1 MGLSVLA
8 TGHQLFHKFLREYAD
23 INVGFCVVWFN
34 LCSYIY
40 LVILSFTALW
50 WPVRWWAS
58 SLDPLHL
65 HGHLTCIWS
74 SFLSSVFHSGD
85 PSLHPLFS
93 IFCAQL
99 LFSQEC
105 GNDFGFLFKNM
116 HRPHNWNGD
125 KIPLLCILVLACKPK
140 WQKNSSNFFK
150 VFSGYTRSWLRG
162 FWSTSHCWVVLQP
175 FWFPEDKVA
184 ANDNNGMCR
193 LTLMPVSNS
202 ISPLNDAHMWLTIK
216 VCLNI
221 VTTAWLAVFPKLDG
235 KGSLLLMSTAKLTVW
250 EYHLAM

>member
-1 MGLSVLA
+1 MLISVLGSVLSGSIYA
-8 TGHQLFHKFLREYAD
+8 AVSIWWFCHLQHCGGPFPGGLLLWTHSTSMGIWHVSGPLFCLQ
-23 INVGFCVVWFN
+23 
-34 LCSYIY
+34 CSI
-40 LVILSFTALW
+40 LVTS
-50 WPVRWWAS
+50 
-58 SLDPLHL
+58 
-65 HGHLTCIWS
+65 
-74 SFLSSVFHSGD
+74 HSI
-85 PSLHPLFS
+85 PSFS

-105 GNDFGFLFKNM
+105 GKDFGFLFKNM

-150 VFSGYTRSWLRG
+150 VFSGYTRCWLRG

-202 ISPLNDAHMWLTIK
+202 ISPLNEAHMWLTIK

-235 KGSLLLMSTAKLTVW
+235 KGSLLLVSTAKLTVW